1 MIVEIDGFGVVCV
14 FAPREVRLGPDGA
27 AEEPSWPPALCAQG
41 SGAFPTARCSV
52 LFCHTQHPAPLPQK

>member
-1 MIVEIDGFGVVCV
+1 MALGDVCV
-14 FAPREVRLGPDGA
+14 FATREVRLGPDGA

-41 SGAFPTARCSV
+41 SGAFPTARRSV